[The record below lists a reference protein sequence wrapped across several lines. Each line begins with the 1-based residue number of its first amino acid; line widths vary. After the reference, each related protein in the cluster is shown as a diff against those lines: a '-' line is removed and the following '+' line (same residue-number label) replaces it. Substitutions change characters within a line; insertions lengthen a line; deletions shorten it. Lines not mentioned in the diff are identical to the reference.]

1 MRGGGPRGLGEWLLL
16 PPERWKGRRLSAV
29 RWGWRCWGLRGRWRR
44 GAGTGGGVGDGGWRA
59 EARLLAT
66 MALVRESRGRVD
78 GEGAF
83 VCLGTGEARCEG
95 EERGGAKVGGGWR
108 DSCLPGCRFGVV
120 ARDRTRG
127 DCVDEAET
135 KLSSEDTES
144 SDVLRFPDGCL
155 PPNTNGVFPSDRV
168 PSALA
173 DRVGGSSLGVSIILL
188 GFGDTTSAST
198 PLTTGGGGGV
208 AGLSTSPPAATTTL
222 GFLPTTGGGPFF
234 PCPSNPPLPCPP
246 LVGDDDDIYTSP
258 LSILGLPPSLLTGS
272 PPSPSPTRGLRPS
285 KTSTKPPSLP
295 AAAPLLEGVTLA
307 CHCGVPVPGL
317 GLGLETGLPDRL
329 AASVA
334 AIYDA
339 DALPAPPPPPGV
351 CSCWSEPPVTF
362 RLILPTTP
370 GLVTPGLLLLPPVA
384 WVAARRAPLPAEA
397 LFGEGAGAGFRG
409 GGFGDWFRDPLPK
422 ARVAPVRAAE
432 RAGGLDGGTPGRVV
446 GGLLDGGIGVVGLG
460 RSPRGILDGDG
471 RDVARC
477 CCPGAMDGWVVMASW
492 WWWCACGTR
501 GCGRGGG
508 RTGWMWVCERGGGC
522 REGGSWVGR

>member
-1 MRGGGPRGLGEWLLL
+1 MLL
-16 PPERWKGRRLSAV
+16 PPERWKRRRLSAV

-83 VCLGTGEARCEG
+83 VCRGTGEARCEG

-144 SDVLRFPDGCL
+144 SDALRFPDGRL

-173 DRVGGSSLGVSIILL
+173 DRVGGSNLGVSIILL

-198 PLTTGGGGGV
+198 PLTTGPGGGV

-222 GFLPTTGGGPFF
+222 GFFPTTGGGPFF
-234 PCPSNPPLPCPP
+234 PCPSDTPLPCPP

-307 CHCGVPVPGL
+307 CHCGVPIPVPGL

-362 RLILPTTP
+362 RLILPTP

-384 WVAARRAPLPAEA
+384 WVAARRAPLPEA

-409 GGFGDWFRDPLPK
+409 GGFGDWFREEVPPK

-432 RAGGLDGGTPGRVV
+432 RAGGLDGGTPGRV
-446 GGLLDGGIGVVGLG
+446 LLDGGIGLVGWDWSPLG
-460 RSPRGILDGDG
+460 ELDGG
-471 RDVARC
+471 VVTLRDAAARVRWM
-477 CCPGAMDGWVVMASW
+477 GGWLW
-492 WWWCACGTR
+492 H
-501 GCGRGGG
+501 RGGG
-508 RTGWMWVCERGGGC
+508 GVLVEREAVVGVVGGRVGC
-522 REGGSWVGR
+522 GCASRAVVVEREVAG